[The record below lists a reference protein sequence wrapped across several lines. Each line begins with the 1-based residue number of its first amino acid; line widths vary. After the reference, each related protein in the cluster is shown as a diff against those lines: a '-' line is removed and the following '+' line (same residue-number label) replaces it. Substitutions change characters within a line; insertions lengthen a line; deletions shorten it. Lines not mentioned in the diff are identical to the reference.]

1 MDFFSLSIKTR
12 KTSPCLIC
20 RHEGCAKQAALSLS
34 VYRLL
39 MNLLLCDLLYLFTM
53 PADFTQQCNNI
64 IAVYTIIFVI
74 ISGHFSFMYTI
85 RT

>member
-1 MDFFSLSIKTR
+1 MKAVPS
-12 KTSPCLIC
+12 
-20 RHEGCAKQAALSLS
+20 KQLSLS